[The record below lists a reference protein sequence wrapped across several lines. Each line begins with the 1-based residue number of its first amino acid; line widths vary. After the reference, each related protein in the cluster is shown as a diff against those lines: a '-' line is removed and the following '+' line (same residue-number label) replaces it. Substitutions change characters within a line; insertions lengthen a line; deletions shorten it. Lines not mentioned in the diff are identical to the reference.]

1 MINSADP
8 DERDEFDKQIKGAI
22 LHSSICGDGD
32 DQINGQGSHDT
43 LAGNQGVD
51 VINGLASEINENFTF
66 YQSWVDSV

>member
-1 MINSADP
+1 MADAVV
-8 DERDEFDKQIKGAI
+8 FGVVI
-22 LHSSICGDGD
+22 DGEARAYPHNVGWWHEIVN

-51 VINGLASEINENFTF
+51 VINGFASEINENFTF